1 VTQGRTRIIACRTV
15 IKEMQHL
22 LPSDME
28 ALTLDSGLHLHP
40 EKLRG
45 ELQAMIDEITA
56 HTETIILGYG
66 LCSMGVM
73 GLKATDSTLV
83 IPRQD
88 DCIAIFLGSRR
99 AYRKALNQEP
109 GTYFL
114 SKGWIDAGIT
124 LLDELKGMEERYGK
138 RRAEL
143 VMKRMLQHYRRLA
156 FIDMGYQDQERY
168 RQFSQRAARELNLSY
183 QEIKGTPKLLGKIC
197 SGPWDD
203 EFVVAPPGH
212 IICLEDFGMAP
223 AREQQPISLSRE
235 ENRLSQVT
243 DSVLSPS

>member
-1 VTQGRTRIIACRTV
+1 VTQGRTKIIACRTV

-40 EKLRG
+40 DKFRG
-45 ELQAMIDEITA
+45 ELQAMIDKITA
-56 HTETIILGYG
+56 DTEIIILGYG
-66 LCSMGVM
+66 LCSMGVI

-99 AYRKALNQEP
+99 AYRKALSEEP

-124 LLDELKGMEERYGK
+124 LLDELERMEERYGK

-183 QEIKGTPKLLGKIC
+183 QEIKGTPELLGKIGN
-197 SGPWDD
+197 GPWDD

-212 IICLEDFGMAP
+212 TISLEDFGMVS
-223 AREQQPISLSRE
+223 AREQQPIGLLRKQNMVS
-235 ENRLSQVT
+235 
-243 DSVLSPS
+243 

>member
-1 VTQGRTRIIACRTV
+1 MNHRRIKIIACRTV
-15 IKEMQHL
+15 IEEMQQL

-28 ALTLDSGLHLHP
+28 WLTLDSGLHLHP
-40 EKLRG
+40 DKLQG
-45 ELQAMIDEITA
+45 ALQAMIDEITA

-66 LCSMGVM
+66 LCSMGVI
-73 GLKATDSTLV
+73 GLKASDSTLV
-83 IPRQD
+83 IPLLD
-88 DCIAIFLGSRR
+88 DCIALFLGSRT

-124 LLDELKGMEERYGK
+124 LLDELKSMEERYGK

-168 RQFSQRAARELNLSY
+168 RQFSQRAAQKLNLYY
-183 QEIKGTPKLLGKIC
+183 QEIKGTPELLRKIC
-197 SGPWDD
+197 NGPWDD

-212 IICLEDFGMAP
+212 IIRLEDFGIAP

-235 ENRLSQVT
+235 ENRLSQAT
-243 DSVLSPS
+243 GSDLSPS

>member
-1 VTQGRTRIIACRTV
+1 MTQGRTKIIACRTV
-15 IKEMQHL
+15 INEMQHL
-22 LPSDME
+22 LPADME
-28 ALTLDSGLHLHP
+28 WRTLESGLHLHP

-66 LCSMGVM
+66 LCSMGVI
-73 GLKATDSTLV
+73 GLKATDSRLV
-83 IPRQD
+83 IPCLD
-88 DCIAIFLGSRR
+88 DCIALFLGSRR
-99 AYRKALNQEP
+99 AYQKALSEEP

-124 LLDELKGMEERYGK
+124 LLDELRSMEERYGK

-143 VMKRMLQHYRRLA
+143 VMKRMLRHYRRLA

-168 RQFSQRAARELNLSY
+168 RQFSQKAARKLNLYY
-183 QEIKGTPKLLGKIC
+183 QEINGTPELLRKIC
-197 SGPWDD
+197 NGPWDD

-212 IICLEDFGMAP
+212 IIRLEDFGMAP
-223 AREQQPISLSRE
+223 AREQQPIGPSRE
-235 ENRLSQVT
+235 QIRVSEASRR
-243 DSVLSPS
+243 DLSPS